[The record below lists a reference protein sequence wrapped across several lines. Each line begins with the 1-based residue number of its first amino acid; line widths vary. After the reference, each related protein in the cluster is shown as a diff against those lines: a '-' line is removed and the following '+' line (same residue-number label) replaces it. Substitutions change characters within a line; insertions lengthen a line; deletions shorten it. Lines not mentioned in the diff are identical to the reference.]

1 MSFFEVDN
9 TPRYYDFW
17 LRYNLI
23 LLITLQLIL
32 ELHLVKRAE
41 FTIAHFTHVAFGS
54 WHSWHEARSS
64 IEVNLL
70 IFLSFVCTQN
80 YLFIFRKS
88 LIICLITLSISS
100 LLGLCCIQLTLLA
113 ILLGINNLFLL
124 QQFEGNS
131 LKVTHV
137 TIILF
142 IDLFWV
148 ISTSLFE
155 LLLIRQYNSIAWL
168 RLNEGS
174 VYVIRLISL
183 MFSLL
188 FMKLLFLYFIIVYLY
203 LILREKL
210 IVLSFIFPGVKYF
223 IILLLKFIEFVHEI
237 IASGHP

>member
-9 TPRYYDFW
+9 APRYYDFW

-41 FTIAHFTHVAFGS
+41 FTIAHLIHVTFGS
-54 WHSWHEARSS
+54 WHSGHEARSS

-80 YLFIFRKS
+80 YLLIFRKS
-88 LIICLITLSISS
+88 LIILTSIPS

-124 QQFEGNS
+124 QQLESNS

-137 TIILF
+137 IIILF

-148 ISTSLFE
+148 ASTSLFA
-155 LLLIRQYNSIAWL
+155 LLLIC
-168 RLNEGS
+168 
-174 VYVIRLISL
+174 
-183 MFSLL
+183 
-188 FMKLLFLYFIIVYLY
+188 
-203 LILREKL
+203 
-210 IVLSFIFPGVKYF
+210 
-223 IILLLKFIEFVHEI
+223 
-237 IASGHP
+237 